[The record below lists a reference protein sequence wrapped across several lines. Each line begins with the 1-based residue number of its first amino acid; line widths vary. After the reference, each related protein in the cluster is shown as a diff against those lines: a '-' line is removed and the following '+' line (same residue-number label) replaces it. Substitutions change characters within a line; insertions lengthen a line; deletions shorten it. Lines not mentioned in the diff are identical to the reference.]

1 MYIDKINN
9 CLNIINNLYIMLEID
24 SDKVKSSG
32 YKKLLQKIKYLNE
45 EILSMFNNKIY
56 KLKKDS

>member
-1 MYIDKINN
+1 
-9 CLNIINNLYIMLEID
+9 MLEID
-24 SDKVKSSG
+24 SDKLKSSG
-32 YKKLLQKIKYLNE
+32 YKNLLQKIKYLNE